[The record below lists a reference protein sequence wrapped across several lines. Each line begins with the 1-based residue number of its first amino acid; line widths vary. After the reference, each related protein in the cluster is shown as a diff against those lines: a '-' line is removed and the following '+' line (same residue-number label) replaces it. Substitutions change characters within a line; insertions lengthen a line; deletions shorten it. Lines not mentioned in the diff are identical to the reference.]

1 MKDYIENGDVINI
14 TLDDGRIVKVMTK
27 FINNMMVNLEIDKEE
42 ALLTWLEDESY
53 LINDEQEELNNEAK
67 ANKVKVK
74 AESKPK
80 AKTQRERVV
89 KENPEKEAVI
99 KLLADTL
106 DNIEIYS
113 DIVIENKSKLIT
125 FRLGD
130 NEYKLDLICKRK
142 PKGDK

>member
-14 TLDDGRIVKVMTK
+14 TLDDGRVVKVMTK
-27 FINNMMVNLEIDKEE
+27 FIDNMMVNLEIDKEE

-67 ANKVKVK
+67 ANKVKIK

-89 KENPEKEAVI
+89 KENPEKEAII

-113 DIVIENKSKLIT
+113 DIVIENKGKLIT
-125 FRLGD
+125 FKVGD